1 MYWSSGKSKVSRKS
15 IKSSALNLPRLRVR
29 RENAAWHDVRERDV
43 REQREVPHMNLTE
56 EGGREERERETDGN
70 AGDGL
75 RSLPVPVVRASAVR
89 LPTWAAST
97 EWLAAD
103 RPGAGPRAGGG

>member
-1 MYWSSGKSKVSRKS
+1 VYWSSGKSKVSRKS

-56 EGGREERERETDGN
+56 EGGREERERENDGN
-70 AGDGL
+70 EKRPPVMG
-75 RSLPVPVVRASAVR
+75 SLVRASAVR
-89 LPTWAAST
+89 LAGRRSAGGPPG
-97 EWLAAD
+97 
-103 RPGAGPRAGGG
+103 RPGFPGGGGLARC

>member
-43 REQREVPHMNLTE
+43 REQREVPHMNI
-56 EGGREERERETDGN
+56 
-70 AGDGL
+70 
-75 RSLPVPVVRASAVR
+75 
-89 LPTWAAST
+89 
-97 EWLAAD
+97 
-103 RPGAGPRAGGG
+103 

>member
-56 EGGREERERETDGN
+56 EGGREERERENDGN
-70 AGDGL
+70 EK
-75 RSLPVPVVRASAVR
+75 RRVPVVRASAVR
-89 LPTWAAST
+89 LPLST
-97 EWLAAD
+97 
-103 RPGAGPRAGGG
+103 GSHY

>member
-43 REQREVPHMNLTE
+43 RERDVREQREVPHMNI
-56 EGGREERERETDGN
+56 
-70 AGDGL
+70 
-75 RSLPVPVVRASAVR
+75 
-89 LPTWAAST
+89 
-97 EWLAAD
+97 
-103 RPGAGPRAGGG
+103 

>member
-43 REQREVPHMNLTE
+43 REQCEVPHMNLTE
-56 EGGREERERETDGN
+56 EGGREERERENDGN
-70 AGDGL
+70 EK
-75 RSLPVPVVRASAVR
+75 RPPPVMPVPLAGTAS
-89 LPTWAAST
+89 LSGLTQ
-97 EWLAAD
+97 
-103 RPGAGPRAGGG
+103 AGTHWHVLLRER